1 MGNFVLSNLLKVK
14 TTDKEPCRLIIDLL
28 VAHGI
33 EDVVLSPGS
42 RNTPLIIAAN
52 RHPSLQTHVI
62 IDERSA
68 AFFGLGISLQTKK
81 PVALICTSGS
91 AVLNYAPA
99 LSEAYYRRIPLIA
112 ISADRP
118 AEWIDQDD
126 SQTIRQVGVLNNI
139 VKGSFDIVG
148 DNSNRIQ
155 NRFAVR
161 TVNDALILAKK
172 GPKGPVHINV
182 RLDAPLGGLTEVS
195 KRNKAKIELWQ
206 AQEKQ
211 LSDSQYETL
220 ARECIG
226 KKVMVIGGFGPQSP
240 CLDRAIDDFVKST
253 GAVVLHEA
261 QSNLHPSISV
271 GHIDACIA
279 AFTDED
285 TIRLKPDIVIT
296 FGGAILSRMIK
307 QFLRDAK
314 NIDHWH
320 LAESS
325 RSIDCFMNLTRRIEC
340 ERTIFFEKMSEKLA
354 KYPQANTAYLK
365 GWLAKKAEARA
376 KMQNFFKECAWSDF
390 YAIGR
395 ILKIIPRKWHL
406 QLSNG
411 TSIRYTQLFD
421 YSAITNIEC
430 NRGVS
435 GIDGAT
441 STAIGSHIYYDDNT
455 LLITGDM
462 SAQYDI
468 GALALKEITPR
479 FKMAV
484 LNNHGGGIFRYIKST
499 SQLEECEDC
508 FAAMVNLPLKQLAE
522 AFGFAYFEA
531 TDKASLDK
539 SFGLFAT
546 ESSRPAILNIIT
558 PPQISTETL
567 NKFFHSQKSNFH
579 PKDEAH
585 LADN

>member
-1 MGNFVLSNLLKVK
+1 MYYQTDDKVK

-33 EDVVLSPGS
+33 EDIVLSPGS
-42 RNTPLIIAAN
+42 RNTPLIVAAK
-52 RHPSLQTHVI
+52 RHPSICTHTV

-68 AFFGLGISLQTKK
+68 AFFGLGISLQTNK

-99 LSEAYYRRIPLIA
+99 LAEAYYRRIPLIA

-126 SQTIRQVGVLNNI
+126 CQTIRQVGVLNNI
-139 VKGSFDIVG
+139 VKGSFDIIG

-155 NRFAVR
+155 HRFVSR

-182 RLDAPLGGLTEVS
+182 RLDAPLGELAEVNKKS
-195 KRNKAKIELWQ
+195 KIKIELWQ
-206 AQEKQ
+206 AQDKQ

-220 ARECIG
+220 AKECVG
-226 KKVMVIGGFGPQSP
+226 KKVMVIGGFGSENQR
-240 CLDRAIDDFVKST
+240 LDKALDDFVKAG

-271 GHIDACIA
+271 GHIDACLA
-279 AFTDED
+279 SFSED
-285 TIRLKPDIVIT
+285 DQTRLKPDIVIT
-296 FGGAILSRMIK
+296 FGGAILSRKIK
-307 QFLRDAK
+307 EFLRDSR

-320 LAESS
+320 LAESP

-354 KYPQANTAYLK
+354 KNSPANASYLT
-365 GWLAKKAEARA
+365 GWLEKKSEARA
-376 KMQNFFKECAWSDF
+376 KMLKFFNECPWSDF
-390 YAIGR
+390 YAIGQL
-395 ILKIIPRKWHL
+395 LKIIPRKWHL

-411 TSIRYTQLFD
+411 TSVRYAQLFD
-421 YSAITNIEC
+421 YSAIKNIEC

-435 GIDGAT
+435 GIDGST
-441 STAIGSHIYYDDNT
+441 STAIGAHIYYADNT

-462 SAQYDI
+462 SAQYDL
-468 GALALKEITPR
+468 GALALQEITPR

-484 LNNHGGGIFRYIKST
+484 LNNQGGGIFRYIKST
-499 SQLEECEDC
+499 SKLDECEEC
-508 FAAMVNLPLKQLAE
+508 FAGSVNLPLQKLAE
-522 AFGFAYFEA
+522 AYGFAYFEA
-531 TDKASLDK
+531 SDKVSLDK
-539 SFGLFAT
+539 SFGLFAA
-546 ESSRPAILNIIT
+546 EKQRPAILNIIT
-558 PPQISTETL
+558 PPDVNTEIL
-567 NKFFHSQKSNFH
+567 NKFFNQQKNNSHQN
-579 PKDEAH
+579 DETN

>member
-1 MGNFVLSNLLKVK
+1 MK
-14 TTDKEPCRLIIDLL
+14 TTDKEPCRIIIDLL
-28 VAHGI
+28 AAHGI

-52 RHPSLQTHVI
+52 RNPALRTHII

-68 AFFGLGISLQTKK
+68 AFFGLGISLQTHK

-91 AVLNYAPA
+91 AILNYAPA
-99 LSEAYYRRIPLIA
+99 LAEAYYRRIPLIA

-139 VKGSFDIVG
+139 VKGSFDING

-155 NRFAVR
+155 SRFAAR
-161 TVNDALILAKK
+161 AVNDALILAKK

-182 RLDAPLGGLTEVS
+182 RLDAPLGKLTEV
-195 KRNKAKIELWQ
+195 NKKTKTKIELWQ
-206 AQEKQ
+206 AQEKR
-211 LSDSQYETL
+211 LSDSQFETL
-220 ARECIG
+220 AKECVG
-226 KKVMVIGGFGPQSP
+226 KRVMVIGGFGSENRR
-240 CLDRAIDDFVKST
+240 LDKAIDSFVKVS
-253 GAVVLHEA
+253 GAILLHEA

-271 GHIDACIA
+271 GHIDACLTT
-279 AFTDED
+279 FTDED
-285 TIRLKPDIVIT
+285 NLRLKPDIVIT
-296 FGGAILSRMIK
+296 FGGAILSRIIK
-307 QFLRDAK
+307 QFLRDSK
-314 NIDHWH
+314 NIEHWH

-340 ERTIFFEKMSEKLA
+340 EHIVFFEKMSEKLA
-354 KYPQANTAYLK
+354 KYSPANTSYLK
-365 GWLAKKAEARA
+365 GWLEKKAEARA
-376 KMQNFFKECAWSDF
+376 KMQSFFKECPWSDF
-390 YAIGR
+390 YAIGQL
-395 ILKIIPRKWHL
+395 LKIIPRKWHL

-411 TSIRYTQLFD
+411 TSVRYSQLFD
-421 YSAITNIEC
+421 YSAIKNIEC

-441 STAIGSHIYYDDNT
+441 STAIGAHIYYEDNT

-499 SQLEECEDC
+499 SQLEECEEC
-508 FAAMVNLPLKQLAE
+508 FATMVNLPLQQLAE
-522 AFGFAYFEA
+522 AYGFAYFEA
-531 TDKASLDK
+531 NDKISLDK
-539 SFGLFAT
+539 SFGLFAA
-546 ESSRPAILNIIT
+546 ENKRPAILNIIT
-558 PPQISTETL
+558 PPQESTETL
-567 NKFFHSQKSNFH
+567 NKFFNSQKSNFH

>member
-1 MGNFVLSNLLKVK
+1 MK

-28 VAHGI
+28 ALHGI

-52 RHPSLQTHVI
+52 RHPDLRTHVI
-62 IDERSA
+62 IDERVA
-68 AFFGLGISLQTKK
+68 AFVGLGISLQTQK

-99 LSEAYYRRIPLIA
+99 LSEAFYRHIPLIA

-126 SQTIRQVGVLNNI
+126 SQTIRQVGVLSNI
-139 VKGSFDIVG
+139 VKGSFDIIG
-148 DNSNRIQ
+148 DNSDRIQ

-161 TVNDALILAKK
+161 TVNDAIILAKK

-182 RLDAPLGGLTEVS
+182 RLDAPLGNVTEVNKKS
-195 KRNKAKIELWQ
+195 KTKIELWQ

-211 LSDSQYETL
+211 LSDRQFETL

-226 KKVMVIGGFGPQSP
+226 KKIMVIGGFGAENPR
-240 CLDRAIDDFVKST
+240 LDRALDDFVKAT
-253 GAVVLHEA
+253 GAILLHEA

-271 GHIDACIA
+271 GHIDAVITT
-279 AFTDED
+279 FSDED
-285 TIRLKPDIVIT
+285 SAVLKPDIVIS

-340 ERTIFFEKMSEKLA
+340 ERTNFFEKMSEHYA
-354 KYPQANTAYLK
+354 QAAQPNTAYLK
-365 GWLAKKAEARA
+365 AWLAKKSEARL
-376 KMQNFFKECAWSDF
+376 KILDFFKECPWSDF

-395 ILKIIPRKWHL
+395 LLKIIPRKWNL

-411 TSIRYTQLFD
+411 TSVRYAQLFD
-421 YSAITNIEC
+421 YSAIKSIEC

-441 STAIGSHIYYDDNT
+441 STAVGAHIYYDDNT

-484 LNNHGGGIFRYIKST
+484 LNNKGGGIFRYIKST
-499 SQLEECEDC
+499 SKLDECEQC
-508 FAAMVNLPLKQLAE
+508 FSAMINLPLRQLAE
-522 AFGFAYFEA
+522 AYGFAYFEA
-531 TDKASLDK
+531 TDKISLDK
-539 SFGLFAT
+539 SFGLFAA
-546 ESSRPAILNIIT
+546 EDRRPAILNIIT
-558 PPQISTETL
+558 PPDVNTETL
-567 NKFFHSQKSNFH
+567 NKFFNSQKSNFQH
-579 PKDEAH
+579 KDEAH